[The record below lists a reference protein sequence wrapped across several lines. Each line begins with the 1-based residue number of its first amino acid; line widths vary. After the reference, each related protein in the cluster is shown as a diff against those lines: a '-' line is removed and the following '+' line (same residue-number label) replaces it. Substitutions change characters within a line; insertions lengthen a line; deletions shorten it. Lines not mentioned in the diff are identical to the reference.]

1 MSCAVTNLMSLPCL
15 LNFTTSLRDDGQRPK
30 LSSRLFFKHAL
41 PSFLTFTE
49 NRFVKMKPG
58 MELRYCTLPSCLRS
72 QGRGGGLQ
80 QGGRDAVCLYKLK
93 EVTVKHGTC
102 QVTGNSFETWCWR
115 NSATN
120 DTAFKNKCITTMKIL
135 QMCESAAHAK
145 NATLL
150 RLHLWDIML
159 RRTFASLGKPCYFCF

>member
-1 MSCAVTNLMSLPCL
+1 MQQTCRKKSKLFWPKSSTYGLLYAKVDDMSCAVTNLMSLPCL

-102 QVTGNSFETWCWR
+102 QVTGNSFET
-115 NSATN
+115 
-120 DTAFKNKCITTMKIL
+120 
-135 QMCESAAHAK
+135 
-145 NATLL
+145 
-150 RLHLWDIML
+150 
-159 RRTFASLGKPCYFCF
+159 